1 MTWWSQALPRLIGK
15 DMHGS
20 LLAHR
25 RVAVL
30 AHPNNMGRDV
40 EGEILESFESWP
52 KDDPWKMIVIGKG

>member
-1 MTWWSQALPRLIGK
+1 
-15 DMHGS
+15 MHGS

-30 AHPNNMGRDV
+30 AHPNNMGRAV

-52 KDDPWKMIVIGKG
+52 KDDLWKMIVIGKG

>member
-1 MTWWSQALPRLIGK
+1 LIGK

-52 KDDPWKMIVIGKG
+52 KDDLWKMIVIGKG